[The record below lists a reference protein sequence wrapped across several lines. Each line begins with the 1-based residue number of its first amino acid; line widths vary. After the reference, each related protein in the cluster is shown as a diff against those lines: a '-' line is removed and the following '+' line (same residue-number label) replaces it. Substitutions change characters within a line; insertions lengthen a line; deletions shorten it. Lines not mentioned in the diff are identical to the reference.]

1 MRILQIYELN
11 PLESIGGV
19 ERAIFQLSKELVNLG
34 HEVTILTGASNKRSV
49 VCKDGVDVICF
60 DLFDI
65 MRHTYCPGNLTPL
78 RQLLFFTSIIAKN
91 LDLDYDIYHGHIYT
105 SGLLANYLA
114 RKYDGIAVNT
124 IHGSYY
130 PVWNTLTNPLAAFFY
145 KKAERHLATVL
156 AKRSNQQIH
165 VSTYFAQQVDNW
177 GGRVKVIHNGVD
189 TNVFHPGITP
199 NFHSSF
205 PIILTARR
213 LVRKNGLEYLIRS
226 MGLLTQ
232 ECKLLILGDGP
243 ERHRLELIAKN
254 TSRKIELLGAISYKD
269 MPFYI
274 AGADIAIVPSIME
287 ASSLFMLEAMAMGK
301 PVIASAVGGL
311 PEILGDAGILV
322 PSMNPERLACEI
334 DDLLLNSEKRNE
346 LGIKARKR
354 VEERYTWKKIA
365 KKIEEE
371 YLRLWSEKNA

>member
-19 ERAIFQLSKELVNLG
+19 ECAIFQLSKELVNLG
-34 HEVTILTGASNKRSV
+34 HEVTILTGASNKRCMFS
-49 VCKDGVDVICF
+49 KDGIDVISF
-60 DLFDI
+60 DMFGI
-65 MRHTYCPGNLTPL
+65 MRHTYCSGSLTPM
-78 RQLLFFTSIIAKN
+78 RQFLFLTSIIVKK
-91 LDLDYDIYHGHIYT
+91 LDLKYDIYHGHIYT

-130 PVWNTLTNPLAAFFY
+130 PVWNTLTNPFAAFFY
-145 KKAERHLATVL
+145 KKVERYLSTLL
-156 AKRSNQQIH
+156 AKRSHRQIH
-165 VSTYFAQQVDNW
+165 VSTYFAKQVAEW
-177 GGRVKVIHNGVD
+177 GGRVKVIPNGVD
-189 TNVFHPGITP
+189 TSAFHPGIIA
-199 NFHSSF
+199 NFHSSV
-205 PIILTARR
+205 PVILTARR

-226 MGLLTQ
+226 MGLLKE

-243 ERHRLELIAKN
+243 ERQNLEFLAKN
-254 TSRKIELLGAISYKD
+254 TSRNIEFLGSVSYED
-269 MPFYI
+269 MPFYL

-311 PEILGDAGILV
+311 PETLGDAGILV
-322 PSMNPERLACEI
+322 PSMSPVSLACEI
-334 DDLLLNSEKRNE
+334 EELLHDPEKRKK
-346 LGIKARKR
+346 LGNKARKR
-354 VEERYTWKKIA
+354 VEERFTCKKIA
-365 KKIEEE
+365 REIEKE